1 MEFYLERVD
10 RKDGGRI
17 ALPAG
22 TVSIGRNP
30 KSAIVLSADDRCASG
45 FHAVIY
51 VDQTRLLLQDMQ
63 STNGTFV
70 NGRQVQ
76 ECVVEAGDEI
86 GLGRS
91 GPRFRVGRAG
101 AEAQPGKGFDFGV
114 DVDDG
119 IDNDLNYGVD
129 DGIDDMDGID
139 DGADDGIDINTPYT
153 PAPNTPPPRR
163 IPAVGIIIATAVLV
177 ILGFFMMMLIP
188 LTCQSTNKQEPAPSP
203 KNFFSTPTT
212 ESSPPTQPSTPVNPH
227 TNNTATAIHPS
238 TQSTADRI
246 NTILTRFGEDN
257 YRAPPEMV
265 DRVEHYLAQYTGRM
279 RRTIAGYMTRKK
291 QFFPMIHR
299 VFTERN
305 IPLELAYVSML
316 ESGFNTTAKSHA
328 GAVGLWQFMPATARR
343 YGLEVS
349 PRIDE
354 RTDPEKATYAAA
366 AYFKDL
372 IAIFGAKS
380 SVMLCMA
387 AYNAGETRI
396 INALKRIDDP
406 VRNRDFWYL
415 YRMGWLAEET
425 NEYIPQIIALM
436 IISENLE
443 EFGFD

>member
-1 MEFYLERVD
+1 MNFYLERLD
-10 RKDGGRI
+10 RKGGGRI
-17 ALPAG
+17 GLPEG

-30 KSAIVLSADDRCASG
+30 KSAVALPADDRCVSG
-45 FHAVIY
+45 FHTVIY
-51 VDQTRLLLQDMQ
+51 VDPSRLLLQDMQ

-76 ECVVEAGDEI
+76 ECVLEAGDEI

-91 GPRFRVGRAG
+91 GPRFRVGRDG
-101 AEAQPGKGFDFGV
+101 AEESTPAGGMDDAVYSDFGV
-114 DVDDG
+114 DIDDD
-119 IDNDLNYGVD
+119 IDVGEDIGEDVSEDACDEGNDIDLNTKSKPAAATRRSHAI
-129 DGIDDMDGID
+129 GI
-139 DGADDGIDINTPYT
+139 A
-153 PAPNTPPPRR
+153 AAA
-163 IPAVGIIIATAVLV
+163 AVII
-177 ILGFFMMMLIP
+177 GFLALTLIP
-188 LTCQSTNKQEPAPSP
+188 LTRQPADRQKSSPAP
-203 KNFFSTPTT
+203 KDFFSSPAE
-212 ESSPPTQPSTPVNPH
+212 ESSAPTPPSTPASTPA
-227 TNNTATAIHPS
+227 TPATTTAG
-238 TQSTADRI
+238 RI
-246 NTILTRFGEDN
+246 NAILIRFGEDN

-265 DRVEHYLAQYTGRM
+265 ERVEHYLNQYTGRM
-279 RRTIAGYMTRKK
+279 RRTIAGYMERKK
-291 QFFPMIHR
+291 RFFPMIRR
-299 VFTERN
+299 VFMEKN

-349 PRIDE
+349 SRTDE
-354 RTDPEKATYAAA
+354 RTDPEKATHAAA

-372 IAIFGAKS
+372 IAVFGARS

-436 IISENLE
+436 IISENLA
-443 EFGFD
+443 EFGFEE